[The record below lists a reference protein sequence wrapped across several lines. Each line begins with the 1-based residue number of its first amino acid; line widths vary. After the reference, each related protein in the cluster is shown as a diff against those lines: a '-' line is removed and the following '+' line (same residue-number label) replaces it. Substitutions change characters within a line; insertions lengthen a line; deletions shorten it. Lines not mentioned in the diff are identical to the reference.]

1 MTLTETFIRRPVAT
15 TLVMTTFLLFGII
28 SYVLLPTAD
37 LPEVSYPTIQVTAN
51 LPGASPETMA
61 SSVATPLEKEFSDI
75 NGLVFMNSNSFQG
88 TTTVNLQFSLDRS
101 IDAAAQDVQAAV
113 NNAILPSEMPQQ
125 PSITKTNA
133 AEQPILYLALFSDML
148 PLIEVNRYAETFL
161 ARRISMVDGV
171 SQVLIYGE
179 KLYSAR
185 VQVDPK
191 ALATRKIGL
200 DKVVSAVS
208 AANVNTPAG
217 LVENAHEALTLQPQ
231 GQLMKAA
238 FYNPVIVAYQ
248 NDRPV
253 RIQDLGQAVDGV
265 DWKRGGAWWKG
276 RPAIVLAIKRQP
288 GANTIKTVGL
298 ILDLLPVA
306 RQQIPPSV
314 ELETIYDQS
323 VSIRESVAD
332 VQFTLAM
339 AVALVVLVVLL
350 FLKNLSATIITSL
363 AVPLSMIATFVVLY
377 KLRYSLDNLSLM
389 ALTLAV
395 GFVVDDA
402 IVMLENIFRHMEMGK
417 SRLQAALDGAREI
430 GFTIISMTLSLAVV
444 FLPVVLMS
452 GMVGRILNEFAIT
465 ITMAILVSGVVSLSL
480 TPMLASRF
488 LKEAR
493 KPGAAAGG
501 EDLEEKAAHEGGFI
515 WRPLVWLY
523 HGLLRFCLRHRLLTM
538 TVFFALLY
546 GTYHL
551 FMVVPTGFIPSEDR
565 GMIFGMTLADEGIS
579 YEAMAQHTNA
589 VAAVIS
595 EEPDVEGV
603 MSIVGAGMSAINSS
617 IIFAKMTPTKERK
630 TSPED
635 LIQRL
640 RPKTYLVP
648 GLLTFL
654 QNPPPIEL
662 SAQHT
667 NAPYQ
672 YTLQSPE
679 TEELYA
685 SSQQFLER
693 MRELREVIDAN
704 SDLMN
709 NSPQLVVDID
719 RDRASALG
727 ITASQLEDALYS
739 SFADRQVCYIY
750 ASEDTY
756 KVKVELLPEY
766 QREAGDVHWIYLPS
780 RKGDMVPMGQVGL
793 LRRQLGPLQINH
805 VGQLPSVSLSFNIAP
820 GFTLG
825 EATKAVHQLA
835 QEVLPPTVTGSFKG
849 QAEEFE
855 NSMSSLYLLIVLALA
870 VIYIILGILYESFI
884 HPITILAGLPSAA
897 FGALLTLYFFGA
909 ELNLYGMVGILMLI
923 GIVKKNAIMMIDF
936 ALEAER
942 EQHLSP
948 REAIY
953 QGAVVRFRPIM
964 MTTVAA
970 FAGILPIALGLGAG
984 GDSRQPLGLAVC
996 GGLVVSQVV
1005 TLLMTPVIYTYFDQ
1019 LQSWLGRKGK
1029 KGATP
1034 EAAA

>member
-1 MTLTETFIRRPVAT
+1 M
-15 TLVMTTFLLFGII
+15 
-28 SYVLLPTAD
+28 
-37 LPEVSYPTIQVTAN
+37 
-51 LPGASPETMA
+51 
-61 SSVATPLEKEFSDI
+61 
-75 NGLVFMNSNSFQG
+75 
-88 TTTVNLQFSLDRS
+88 
-101 IDAAAQDVQAAV
+101 
-113 NNAILPSEMPQQ
+113 
-125 PSITKTNA
+125 
-133 AEQPILYLALFSDML
+133 
-148 PLIEVNRYAETFL
+148 
-161 ARRISMVDGV
+161 
-171 SQVLIYGE
+171 
-179 KLYSAR
+179 
-185 VQVDPK
+185 
-191 ALATRKIGL
+191 
-200 DKVVSAVS
+200 
-208 AANVNTPAG
+208 
-217 LVENAHEALTLQPQ
+217 
-231 GQLMKAA
+231 
-238 FYNPVIVAYQ
+238 
-248 NDRPV
+248 
-253 RIQDLGQAVDGV
+253 

-363 AVPLSMIATFVVLY
+363 AVPLSLIATFVVLY

-617 IIFAKMTPTKERK
+617 IIFAKMTPTKERQ

-654 QNPPPIEL
+654 RTRAHRTIGQLTTSRTSTNP
-662 SAQHT
+662 A
-667 NAPYQ
+667 A
-672 YTLQSPE
+672 PE
-679 TEELYA
+679 TESTML
-685 SSQQFLER
+685 SQQFLER
-693 MRELREVIDAN
+693 CGAARFIDAN
-704 SDLMN
+704 SDQMTTA
-709 NSPQLVVDID
+709 QWVVDKD
-719 RDRASALG
+719 RDRPRPG
-727 ITASQLEDALYS
+727 HHRSQLETPSTPAS
-739 SFADRQVCYIY
+739 RDRRC
-750 ASEDTY
+750 ATSMPTEDTY
-756 KVKVELLPEY
+756 QSRWNTCRVPTGS
-766 QREAGDVHWIYLPS
+766 RDVHKELPAT

-855 NSMSSLYLLIVLALA
+855 NSMSSLI
-870 VIYIILGILYESFI
+870 
-884 HPITILAGLPSAA
+884 
-897 FGALLTLYFFGA
+897 
-909 ELNLYGMVGILMLI
+909 
-923 GIVKKNAIMMIDF
+923 
-936 ALEAER
+936 
-942 EQHLSP
+942 
-948 REAIY
+948 
-953 QGAVVRFRPIM
+953 
-964 MTTVAA
+964 
-970 FAGILPIALGLGAG
+970 
-984 GDSRQPLGLAVC
+984 C
-996 GGLVVSQVV
+996 
-1005 TLLMTPVIYTYFDQ
+1005 
-1019 LQSWLGRKGK
+1019 
-1029 KGATP
+1029 
-1034 EAAA
+1034 